1 VSSIPNIPASGTP
14 VIDASGTQ
22 FSKPWFLFLAALT
35 SAIGALSTGGGGTS
49 ANGYYVILLV
59 LTGLLYSA
67 TPVLAQG
74 SNQEVILIQPLVAIV
89 TPTGGATS
97 DIWTLYVVQ
106 DSAGGRLVTFDSGYA
121 GNAALPGMLTTAA
134 NTYSAL
140 VFVIR
145 PDGKSALTAI
155 TTGMPV

>member
-1 VSSIPNIPASGTP
+1 M
-14 VIDASGTQ
+14 IDASGSQ
-22 FSKPWFLFLAALT
+22 FNKQWFLFLAALT
-35 SAIGALSTGGGGTS
+35 SAVGGISTSGGGGTS
-49 ANGYYVILLV
+49 VNGYYIILLV

-74 SNQEVILIQPLVAIV
+74 SNQEVILTQPLVAIV
-89 TPTGGATS
+89 SPTGGATS
-97 DIWTLYVVQ
+97 DIWTLYIVQ
-106 DSAGGRLVTFDSGYA
+106 DSTGGRLVTFDSGYA
-121 GNAALPGMLTTAA
+121 GNATLPGMLTTVLS
-134 NTYSAL
+134 TYSAL